1 MDGVM
6 QGTSRE
12 SLAQAADRLE
22 TVLRH
27 QPAAERAA
35 IGDALFAVTQL
46 LDSNAGLRRA
56 LTDPSREGSDKAALI
71 TRLVDGQV
79 PADVVDLV
87 AGIARS
93 RWSRSRDIADAT
105 DQLAASAVL
114 AAAQA
119 ADRLDTVE
127 DELFRFGRT
136 VYGTPALRD
145 VLTDRAI
152 AGDRKATLVEDLLR
166 GKVADETLRL
176 ARQAVLAP
184 RGARLD
190 TILDDYGQLA
200 AERRQRQVAH
210 VVVAVPLDATQ
221 RDRLAAALSR
231 SQGHQVQLNID
242 VDPDVLGGIRVE
254 IGDEVLDGTVS
265 RRLEDARRALAG

>member
-1 MDGVM
+1 MHGAM
-6 QGTSRE
+6 HGTSRQ
-12 SLAQAADRLE
+12 SLAEAADRLE
-22 TVLRH
+22 AVLRQ
-27 QPAAERAA
+27 QPAAARAA
-35 IGDALFAVTQL
+35 VGDALFAVTAL
-46 LDSNAGLRRA
+46 LDSGAGLRRA
-56 LTDPSREGSDKAALI
+56 LTDPAREGSDKAALI

-93 RWSRSRDIADAT
+93 RWSRARDIADAT
-105 DQLAASAVL
+105 AELAASAVL

-136 VYGTPALRD
+136 VYGAPDLRE
-145 VLTDRAI
+145 VLTDRTI
-152 AGDRKATLVEDLLR
+152 AGDRKAALVQDLLS

-184 RGARLD
+184 RGSRLD
-190 TILDDYGQLA
+190 AILDEYGSLA
-200 AERRQRQVAH
+200 AERRRRQVAH
-210 VVVAVPLDATQ
+210 VVVAAPLDATQ
-221 RDRLAAALSR
+221 RDRLTAALSR
-231 SQGHQVQLNID
+231 AQGHQVHLNID

-254 IGDEVLDGTVS
+254 IGGEVLDGTVS
-265 RRLEDARRALAG
+265 RRLDDARRALAG

>member
-1 MDGVM
+1 
-6 QGTSRE
+6 
-12 SLAQAADRLE
+12 
-22 TVLRH
+22 
-27 QPAAERAA
+27 
-35 IGDALFAVTQL
+35 VTAL

-136 VYGTPALRD
+136 VYGTPDLRD
-145 VLTDRAI
+145 ALTDRTI
-152 AGDRKATLVEDLLR
+152 AGDRKAALVQDLLS

-184 RGARLD
+184 RGSRLD
-190 TILDDYGQLA
+190 AILDEYGSLA
-200 AERRQRQVAH
+200 AERRRRQVAH
-210 VVVAVPLDATQ
+210 VVVAAPLDATQ
-221 RDRLAAALSR
+221 RDRLTAALSR
-231 SQGHQVQLNID
+231 AQGHQVHLNID

-254 IGDEVLDGTVS
+254 IGGEVLDGTVS
-265 RRLEDARRALAG
+265 RRLDDARRALAG

>member
-22 TVLRH
+22 TVLRQ

>member
-1 MDGVM
+1 MHGVM
-6 QGTSRE
+6 QGTSRQ
-12 SLAQAADRLE
+12 SLAEAADRLE
-22 TVLRH
+22 AVLRQ
-27 QPAAERAA
+27 QPAAARTAV
-35 IGDALFAVTQL
+35 GDALFAVTAL

-93 RWSRSRDIADAT
+93 RWSRSRDIADAA
-105 DQLAASAVL
+105 DQLASSAVL

-136 VYGTPALRD
+136 VYGTPDLRD
-145 VLTDRAI
+145 ALTDRTI
-152 AGDRKATLVEDLLR
+152 AGDRKAALVQDLLS

-176 ARQAVLAP
+176 ARQAVLEP
-184 RGARLD
+184 RGSRLD
-190 TILDDYGQLA
+190 AILDSSGRLA
-200 AERRQRQVAH
+200 AERRRRQVAH
-210 VVVAVPLDATQ
+210 VVVAAPLDATQ
-221 RDRLAAALSR
+221 RDRLTAALSR
-231 SQGHQVQLNID
+231 TQGHRVHLNID

-265 RRLEDARRALAG
+265 RRLDDARRALAG

>member
-22 TVLRH
+22 TVLRQ

-166 GKVADETLRL
+166 GKVADVTLRL
-176 ARQAVLAP
+176 AREAVLAP

>member
-22 TVLRH
+22 TVLRQ
-27 QPAAERAA
+27 QPAPERAA

-71 TRLVDGQV
+71 TRLVDRQV

-145 VLTDRAI
+145 VLTDRTI